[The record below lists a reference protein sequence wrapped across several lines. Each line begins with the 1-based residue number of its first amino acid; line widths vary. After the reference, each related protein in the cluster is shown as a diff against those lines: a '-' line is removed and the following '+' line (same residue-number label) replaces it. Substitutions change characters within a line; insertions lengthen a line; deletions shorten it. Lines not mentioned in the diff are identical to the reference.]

1 MLVTDAVRQ
10 MPDLAGRLNTPG
22 ALILPLGAAGERAG
36 LLAIG
41 FTSGPPDLSG
51 VDAGEVADAFM
62 TALELFRLRQ
72 NEEVQRDLREL
83 LNEFELALGAT
94 LNLSAGLEI
103 ICLGA
108 KRLFGADRTSVWI
121 HDRRARELVLKASSD
136 PESLTRDVRINA
148 DDPLTPAA
156 ASMRHNRSDLMP
168 SADEADRKSVV

>member
-1 MLVTDAVRQ
+1 
-10 MPDLAGRLNTPG
+10 
-22 ALILPLGAAGERAG
+22 
-36 LLAIG
+36 
-41 FTSGPPDLSG
+41 
-51 VDAGEVADAFM
+51 M

-168 SADEADRKSVV
+168 SADRIWCNTHTLNYFLKT